1 MKQPTS
7 LQTLKNQVQNAQE
20 LKKENQLLKLPLVFR
35 DAFIVPNG
43 TSGFEQLLHQAAVLE
58 VLIPPLCS
66 HHCCFSPPRASRF
79 PAKFSSFVLS
89 VLLNLLSQC
98 FSFVLCQTKLPYCP
112 VRSSTSLFRAVG
124 GAAFGWSWFC
134 PSWRRFP
141 SRTDL
146 IIFLHKP
153 DLAIPMVD
161 CRKINMNL
169 CWPGSPKE
177 TSFQFGCDGGRCTQ
191 VFD

>member
-66 HHCCFSPPRASRF
+66 HHCCFSPLRASRF
-79 PAKFSSFVLS
+79 PARFSSFVLS

-98 FSFVLCQTKLPYCP
+98 FSFVFLSNKTSVLSRALLHFFVSGCRRRCFCLELVLSIVAALSFSDRSHHFPPQT
-112 VRSSTSLFRAVG
+112 
-124 GAAFGWSWFC
+124 
-134 PSWRRFP
+134 
-141 SRTDL
+141 
-146 IIFLHKP
+146 
-153 DLAIPMVD
+153 
-161 CRKINMNL
+161 
-169 CWPGSPKE
+169 
-177 TSFQFGCDGGRCTQ
+177 
-191 VFD
+191 